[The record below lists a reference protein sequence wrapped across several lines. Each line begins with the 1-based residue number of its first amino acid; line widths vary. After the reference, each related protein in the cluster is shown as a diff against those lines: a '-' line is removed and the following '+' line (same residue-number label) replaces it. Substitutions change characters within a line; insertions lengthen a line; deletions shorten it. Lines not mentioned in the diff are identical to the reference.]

1 MANSM
6 KIALSQ
12 EQLGWLYASASI
24 DSFYE
29 GMAEII
35 WEICDARI
43 NGTNDDEDA
52 FARRIVSFVDE
63 HCLDY
68 AMSLDMLAEHFSMSA
83 SQVSRLFRSAT
94 NEAFKDY
101 IIRRRVSYA
110 QHLILTENI
119 SVAELCSRT
128 GYSNVSHFIKVFK
141 AQTGVTPAA
150 YRRQLQD
157 EGQIKKEM

>member
-1 MANSM
+1 M
-6 KIALSQ
+6 
-12 EQLGWLYASASI
+12 
-24 DSFYE
+24 F
-29 GMAEII
+29 
-35 WEICDARI
+35 
-43 NGTNDDEDA
+43 
-52 FARRIVSFVDE
+52 
-63 HCLDY
+63 
-68 AMSLDMLAEHFSMSA
+68 A